1 MRHGEAEN
9 NVANGVHRENLE
21 HNAKLTEK
29 GREQTLKNSKNF
41 KEKVDI
47 VISSP
52 FERAKETAQIT
63 CKQINFPLEKIIYD
77 ERVQEWKTSSF
88 FEGKD
93 KTLFN

>member
-63 CKQINFPLEKIIYD
+63 CKQINFPLEK
-77 ERVQEWKTSSF
+77 
-88 FEGKD
+88 
-93 KTLFN
+93 LFMMNAFKNGRPALF